1 MRFSKFASLVDFFEP
16 DGFIDASPATLPSK
30 MTDWFRL
37 RCARKWLTGSS
48 RMGGR
53 KKKSDSR
60 CLKISSRGHYNTR
73 TFFADTAENESSE
86 ERRTRKIQDCVP
98 MQDCAM
104 QDCAASHSL
113 LRACGGPRAAARLRW
128 RCITRITR
136 SPSSRSC
143 RTDTSPSAAANRR
156 NKRCGTNAYMVRP
169 ATRRPSRN
177 R

>member
-1 MRFSKFASLVDFFEP
+1 MRFSKFASLVDVFEP

-73 TFFADTAENESSE
+73 TFFSLAPPKTNPRRNAGPEKSRTASPCRTVPCRTAQ
-86 ERRTRKIQDCVP
+86 RRTSC
-98 MQDCAM
+98 
-104 QDCAASHSL
+104 SE
-113 LRACGGPRAAARLRW
+113 RAAARGRQRACAGGASLESHEILHPGVAER
-128 RCITRITR
+128 
-136 SPSSRSC
+136 
-143 RTDTSPSAAANRR
+143 
-156 NKRCGTNAYMVRP
+156 
-169 ATRRPSRN
+169 TRRLPPQPIVATSGVEPMHTW
-177 R
+177 